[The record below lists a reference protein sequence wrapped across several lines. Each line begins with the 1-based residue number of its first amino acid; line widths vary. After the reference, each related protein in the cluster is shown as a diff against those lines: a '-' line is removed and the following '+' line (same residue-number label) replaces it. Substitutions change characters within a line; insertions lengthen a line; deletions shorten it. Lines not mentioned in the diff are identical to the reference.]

1 MQYYL
6 VAFKDKLSKLNVEV
20 EVFFDLENRLWILD
34 KSKAFNFGSEG
45 AAQNFIDILAATSG
59 GNDNEVKMHVHKCGS
74 NTR

>member
-20 EVFFDLENRLWILD
+20 EVFFDLESRLWVLD

-45 AAQNFIDILAATSG
+45 AAQNFVDILTTTCDS
-59 GNDNEVKMHVHKCGS
+59 DEVKMYVHKFGS